1 MVNVKSIERKQRM
14 VQITEELANE
24 LIDWLDVDLDNTV
37 TDDDADECQE
47 MIDELNDAINEIQT
61 KKKIEEKDLLF
72 IVKNSFEEF

>member
-1 MVNVKSIERKQRM
+1 MVNVKSIERKQTM

-47 MIDELNDAINEIQT
+47 MIDELNDAIDESKNE
-61 KKKIEEKDLLF
+61 K
-72 IVKNSFEEF
+72 

>member
-1 MVNVKSIERKQRM
+1 MVNVESIEGKQTM

-47 MIDELNDAINEIQT
+47 MIDELNEAIKE
-61 KKKIEEKDLLF
+61 D
-72 IVKNSFEEF
+72 KN

>member
-1 MVNVKSIERKQRM
+1 MERKYTM

-47 MIDELNDAINEIQT
+47 MIDELNDAINESKNNNCLQLT
-61 KKKIEEKDLLF
+61 KHLECY
-72 IVKNSFEEF
+72 